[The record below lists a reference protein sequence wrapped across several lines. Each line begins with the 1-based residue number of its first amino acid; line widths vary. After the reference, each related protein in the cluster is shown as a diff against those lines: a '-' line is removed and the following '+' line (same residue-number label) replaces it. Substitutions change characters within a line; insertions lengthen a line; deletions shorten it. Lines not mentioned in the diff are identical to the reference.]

1 MLQML
6 SRILIMK
13 KTLLSLLA
21 ATLLFTGSATVL
33 SANQANK
40 FEKPFLIQ
48 GKLPHLTMMV
58 KMLWNDTDLAL
69 TKAQKEKLLVVRKD
83 TLTAVKSLKTK
94 IMKLEN
100 EVVTESNNGT
110 KPASLK
116 NMVKKIA
123 SLRVEATMVHLKCIY
138 NTRKILSKDQLDILE

>member
-1 MLQML
+1 
-6 SRILIMK
+6 
-13 KTLLSLLA
+13 
-21 ATLLFTGSATVL
+21 
-33 SANQANK
+33 
-40 FEKPFLIQ
+40 
-48 GKLPHLTMMV
+48 MMV

>member
-1 MLQML
+1 
-6 SRILIMK
+6 
-13 KTLLSLLA
+13 
-21 ATLLFTGSATVL
+21 
-33 SANQANK
+33 
-40 FEKPFLIQ
+40 
-48 GKLPHLTMMV
+48 
-58 KMLWNDTDLAL
+58 MLWNDTDLAL